1 LAAEFETR
9 QQTVQAGWHVG
20 PPTTDDAV
28 ASSYYLSGRPTA
40 VDATFDN
47 GTITLVDRAGN
58 HRASVD
64 ASSHAA
70 LEFRAGALNER
81 AIAHADGIRDRA
93 TDAER
98 AADVDRI

>member
-1 LAAEFETR
+1 LAAEFETG

-20 PPTTDDAV
+20 PPTTDEAV
-28 ASSYYLSGRPTA
+28 ASGYLSGQPA
-40 VDATFDN
+40 VDANFDN
-47 GTITLVDRAGN
+47 RTTLVERAGN
-58 HRASVD
+58 HRAFVD

-70 LEFRAGALNER
+70 LELRAGTLNER
-81 AIAHADGIRDRA
+81 AIAHADSIRDRG

>member
-1 LAAEFETR
+1 LAAEFETG
-9 QQTVQAGWHVG
+9 QQTVQASWHVG
-20 PPTTDDAV
+20 PPTTDEAV
-28 ASSYYLSGRPTA
+28 AASYLSGRPT

-47 GTITLVDRAGN
+47 GTTVVDRAGN

-64 ASSHAA
+64 ASSNAA
-70 LEFRAGALNER
+70 LDFRAGTFNER
-81 AIAHADGIRDRA
+81 AIAHADSIRDRG

>member
-1 LAAEFETR
+1 MADEFETA

-20 PPTTDDAV
+20 PPTTDEAV
-28 ASSYYLSGRPTA
+28 ASSYLCGRPTV
-40 VDATFDN
+40 VDVTFDN
-47 GTITLVDRAGN
+47 DTTLVERAGN

-70 LEFRAGALNER
+70 ALEFKASTLNER
-81 AIAHADGIRDRA
+81 AIAYADSIRDRG

>member
-1 LAAEFETR
+1 MAAEFETG

-20 PPTTDDAV
+20 PPTTDEAV
-28 ASSYYLSGRPTA
+28 ASSYLSGRPTV

-47 GTITLVDRAGN
+47 GTTTLVDRAGN

-81 AIAHADGIRDRA
+81 AIAHADSIRDRG

>member
-1 LAAEFETR
+1 MADEFETG
-9 QQTVQAGWHVG
+9 QETVQAGWHVG
-20 PPTTDDAV
+20 PPTTDEVV
-28 ASSYYLSGRPTA
+28 ASSYHSGWPTV

-47 GTITLVDRAGN
+47 GTTLVDRAGN

-81 AIAHADGIRDRA
+81 AIAHADGIRDRG